1 MIQLPDIATDPGVL
15 SRLMIAE
22 CENPGYPDYD
32 ESDGQ
37 LSFRLMQAV
46 IANRLSNNPSQFGAP
61 GATTYADI
69 ITAPNQFQGFTMSG
83 GQVQV
88 SQPVSDR
95 IDTVMTDAN
104 TGSPGAYYQFA
115 QDILTQVNGAVND
128 PFAGVTSINGTAVQG
143 GTYGWRTV
151 GSGDPGGNF
160 FAIPAALG
168 GVVLGNQFYT
178 LLATS
183 SSLTMERKEK
193 TPSLRTRFKDGV
205 TFLNF
210 LKSGV
215 GSASRVSLHGYVKAA
230 EKEGIVLFTR
240 NLDHAKWT
248 EISVR
253 SIQGVEYYGEQPHGD
268 DGCAE
273 VLLSF

>member
-15 SRLMIAE
+15 SRLIIAE
-22 CENPGYPDYD
+22 CENPGYADYD
-32 ESDGQ
+32 ETDGQ

-46 IANRLSNNPSQFGAP
+46 IANRLNNNPNQFGAP

-69 ITAPNQFQGFTMSG
+69 ITAPNQFQGFTMSS
-83 GQVQV
+83 GQVQL

-104 TGSPGAYYQFA
+104 TGNPGAYYQFV
-115 QDILTQVNGAVND
+115 QDILTQVNGAIND

-160 FAIPAALG
+160 FAIPAPLG

-178 LLATS
+178 LLAS
-183 SSLTMERKEK
+183 SPSITERIEK
-193 TPSLRTRFKDGV
+193 TPTLRAQFKDGEA
-205 TFLNF
+205 FLNF

-215 GSASRVSLHGYVKAA
+215 GSADRVKLHGYVKTS
-230 EKEGIVLFTR
+230 KKDGIVLFTR
-240 NLDHAKWT
+240 NLDDARWT
-248 EISVR
+248 EINVR
-253 SIQGVEYYGEQPHGD
+253 NLRSVEYYGEGPRRD
-268 DGCAE
+268 DRCAE